1 MENILLKKSF
11 QDIYGNI
18 YALYEYIIVWCSIQK
33 ICKYISKNTVNLEL
47 IRGAMDCWRDEKKKK
62 NRRMLVLEWK
72 VWHPLRY
79 LLTVVFMNKRSEAK
93 RSLKLHFER
102 HPLLFSSW
110 PFLAWIFGMR
120 EEDRRG
126 HVCVFTLERQEEER
140 TGGEGKWKKKKE
152 RRIRKEIAKD
162 ASLFDPLGT
171 YSLERVALCR
181 LYTVTPL
188 FSHTVPM
195 LIHFAS
201 LQYAFLPPPPAV
213 PLPLLACALVLVFF
227 ESFSILVFCETT
239 DRFNGILFVFQHQCN
254 PFLS

>member
-18 YALYEYIIVWCSIQK
+18 YALYEYIIVWCSIQE

-47 IRGAMDCWRDEKKKK
+47 IRGAMDCWRDEKKKTGGCSCWNGK
-62 NRRMLVLEWK
+62 FGIRFDIYSQLYLWTSVQRQREVL
-72 VWHPLRY
+72 
-79 LLTVVFMNKRSEAK
+79 N
-93 RSLKLHFER
+93 
-102 HPLLFSSW
+102 
-110 PFLAWIFGMR
+110 
-120 EEDRRG
+120 
-126 HVCVFTLERQEEER
+126 FTLSVILCSSHPDRFLHGSCLWDARGRQ
-140 TGGEGKWKKKKE
+140 TCASSLWNGKKKREQAAKE
-152 RRIRKEIAKD
+152 SGKRKRRIREEIAKD

-201 LQYAFLPPPPAV
+201 LQYAFFPPPPAV

>member
-188 FSHTVPM
+188 FSHTDA
-195 LIHFAS
+195 HSFC
-201 LQYAFLPPPPAV
+201 
-213 PLPLLACALVLVFF
+213 LLAIRVSPSAPRHSASFTRLRSRSCFLRIVFDSCF
-227 ESFSILVFCETT
+227 LRNNRSI
-239 DRFNGILFVFQHQCN
+239 
-254 PFLS
+254 

>member
-1 MENILLKKSF
+1 MLKKSF

-188 FSHTVPM
+188 FSHTDA
-195 LIHFAS
+195 HSFC
-201 LQYAFLPPPPAV
+201 
-213 PLPLLACALVLVFF
+213 LLAIRVSPSAPRRSASFTRLRSRSRFLRIVFDSCF
-227 ESFSILVFCETT
+227 LRNNRSI
-239 DRFNGILFVFQHQCN
+239 
-254 PFLS
+254 